1 MVDWVGGGES
11 SIVGGGGVGGVRRVE
26 AGGRRQVDRVVLD
39 PVVGAAAAV
48 VLQGGSAWAGQVGT
62 DDVLCRLD
70 QLGLGARLR
79 VVPGR
84 QALGL
89 AGVEDAVQAG
99 HPCPGGPARV
109 GGAPGVL
116 LGAGLPQRD
125 VCAPA

>member
-11 SIVGGGGVGGVRRVE
+11 SIVGGGGVGVVRGVA
-26 AGGRRQVDRVVLD
+26 AGGRRQVDGVVLD

-99 HPCPGGPARV
+99 HRCLADLARV
-109 GGAPGVL
+109 GVGLGVL
-116 LGAGLPQRD
+116 GGEVLPQRD
-125 VCAPA
+125 VGR